1 MTAVEK
7 LVGGGHPRADAQR
20 NVERLVAAA
29 RAALAEVGTGVT
41 AHEIARRADVGI
53 GTFYRRVESREA
65 LVAVVLGELIADA
78 VAEADRLL
86 GDGDPWAALS
96 EFAVTFVRMRAAN
109 VAVSEAVVGQCGF
122 APEDALTELRERF
135 RVLVERAQ
143 EAGSMR
149 TDIAWQ
155 DVPFLLASVATDTTT
170 LGLRASGEQWERNL
184 RVILDGMRTPAPGP
198 LPGRPPGTV
207 FGLPGTNG
215 PARRPRRASRPA
227 EAGTRVVGDLN
238 IA

>member
-7 LVGGGHPRADAQR
+7 LLAGSHPRADAQR
-20 NVERLVAAA
+20 NVERLVTAA

-65 LVAVVLGELIADA
+65 LVAAVLGELIADA

-86 GDGDPWAALS
+86 GDADPWAALC
-96 EFAVTFVRMRAAN
+96 EFAVIFVRMRAAN

-122 APEDALTELRERF
+122 APEAALTALRERF

-143 EAGSMR
+143 QAGAMR
-149 TDIAWQ
+149 SDVAWQ
-155 DVPFLLASVATDTTT
+155 DVPFLLASVATGTTT

-184 RVILDGMRTPAPGP
+184 RVILDGTRTSAPSQ
-198 LPGRPPGTV
+198 LPGQPPT
-207 FGLPGTNG
+207 L
-215 PARRPRRASRPA
+215 S
-227 EAGTRVVGDLN
+227 
-238 IA
+238 